1 MLFSMIELTVAT
13 IQMNK
18 AEKEMYLED
27 ELKRESNASLI
38 SLAQN
43 GKGAEKRIARQ
54 ILTDRKVQWN

>member
-1 MLFSMIELTVAT
+1 
-13 IQMNK
+13 MNK